1 MRRYTSEDVNEV
13 VEGDSAVSLLGLLE
27 VVGQLV
33 LVVLAQRV
41 ELPGDDLLKV
51 GTAPP
56 AHLNINYMFPIA
68 LLSFLSVLIA
78 ITVCTPIQKLTALNP
93 PHGHQPIPL
102 PIAVRLLAFLRVLPA
117 TQPIVREDQ
126 C

>member
-13 VEGDSAVSLLGLLE
+13 VEGDPAVSLLGLLE
-27 VVGQLV
+27 VVSQLV

-68 LLSFLSVLIA
+68 LLSFLSVLIP
-78 ITVCTPIQKLTALNP
+78 ITVCTPIQKLTASTLPTAISQSPYLLLYVFSPSCGYCQQLNP
-93 PHGHQPIPL
+93 
-102 PIAVRLLAFLRVLPA
+102 
-117 TQPIVREDQ
+117 
-126 C
+126 